1 MRKGLFSF
9 FNRGYNVNGF
19 KFHTNQCDE
28 SKRKKNN
35 GVIVRR
41 GGSKLQCALLLT
53 TNKVERNRVVL
64 FKCDW
69 YDLSREGIGYK
80 RDWHGTTIVNT
91 LQKLKTVKPFLFACQ
106 ATQVYYVNGIKDP
119 TWNVVIET
127 KPQNLYEMPTDEEE
141 PYQEEENL
149 HYNANVLQEE
159 NEDDDIDWSRSDVEN
174 MIIE

>member
-1 MRKGLFSF
+1 M
-9 FNRGYNVNGF
+9 YGF

-91 LQKLKTVKPFLFACQ
+91 L
-106 ATQVYYVNGIKDP
+106 
-119 TWNVVIET
+119 
-127 KPQNLYEMPTDEEE
+127 
-141 PYQEEENL
+141 
-149 HYNANVLQEE
+149 
-159 NEDDDIDWSRSDVEN
+159 
-174 MIIE
+174 